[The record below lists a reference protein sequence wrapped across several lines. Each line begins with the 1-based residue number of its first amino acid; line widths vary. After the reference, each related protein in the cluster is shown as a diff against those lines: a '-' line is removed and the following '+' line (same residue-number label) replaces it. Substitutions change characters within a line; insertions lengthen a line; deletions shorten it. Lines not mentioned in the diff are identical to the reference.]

1 MTEARTPPTIEA
13 PNVLLDGVYVQPSK
27 VDPGKHR
34 FIGLFRPPRN
44 PLLGATT
51 DCICPCGGRVRYVHE
66 GEQHYR
72 NGCFDTPQYVTI

>member
-44 PLLGATT
+44 PFLGATT
-51 DCICPCGGRVRYVHE
+51 DCSCVFF

-72 NGCFDTPQYVTI
+72 NGCFDTPQYVSIQP